1 MKPSTLLSAHE
12 WAESTF
18 GSVHLGDQRRTKR
31 AVALAQAIAHDPAG
45 SLPAQM
51 QDEAATQAAYRF
63 LQTPDVTYEK
73 LIRPHVEQTRAQAR
87 EPKQVLLIQDTTEV
101 DYQHHP
107 TTTGLG
113 PIGNGS
119 HHGYLLQ
126 SVLAV
131 LPGSRQVLGLM
142 HQEPFLRQPA
152 PKGESQRQRARRERA
167 EQVWERS
174 VQAIGDPPAGVHWIH
189 IGDRY
194 SDMFPFLS
202 RCRQRHCDFDV
213 RAAQDRCVDLL
224 VEQADTPAARRSHHQ
239 RRPQQHLFEVVRGW
253 SAQGEQDLDLD
264 ATKQSRARTAHLA
277 LSFGSLRLLPPEG
290 HQDSSLRPLVVWVV
304 RVWEPDPPEGVEG
317 LSWVLLTSVPVQT
330 LEQAWER
337 VDWYRARWIV
347 EDYHQGLKTGCRIE
361 LRQVQMQ
368 SYEGL
373 RRLLGLLAPA
383 AVRLLQ
389 LRAAARQS
397 PEQQALQV
405 LPTDLVQVV
414 AALAQVP
421 ATQLTA
427 QQCWYTIARYGGY
440 LGRKG
445 DGPPGWKT
453 LWKGWFYLQALL
465 EGVHV
470 AARLPFDWDST

>member
-63 LQTPDVTYEK
+63 LQTPDVTYEQ

-152 PKGESQRQRARRERA
+152 PKGESQRQRERRERA

-174 VQAIGDPPAGVHWIH
+174 VQAIGEPPAGVHWIH

-194 SDMFPFLS
+194 SAMFPFLS
-202 RCRQRHCDFDV
+202 LS
-213 RAAQDRCVDLL
+213 AA
-224 VEQADTPAARRSHHQ
+224 A
-239 RRPQQHLFEVVRGW
+239 
-253 SAQGEQDLDLD
+253 
-264 ATKQSRARTAHLA
+264 
-277 LSFGSLRLLPPEG
+277 LRLRRTSG
-290 HQDSSLRPLVVWVV
+290 TRPLC
-304 RVWEPDPPEGVEG
+304 G
-317 LSWVLLTSVPVQT
+317 S
-330 LEQAWER
+330 
-337 VDWYRARWIV
+337 AR
-347 EDYHQGLKTGCRIE
+347 
-361 LRQVQMQ
+361 
-368 SYEGL
+368 
-373 RRLLGLLAPA
+373 
-383 AVRLLQ
+383 
-389 LRAAARQS
+389 
-397 PEQQALQV
+397 
-405 LPTDLVQVV
+405 
-414 AALAQVP
+414 
-421 ATQLTA
+421 
-427 QQCWYTIARYGGY
+427 
-440 LGRKG
+440 
-445 DGPPGWKT
+445 
-453 LWKGWFYLQALL
+453 
-465 EGVHV
+465 
-470 AARLPFDWDST
+470 

>member
-131 LPGSRQVLGLM
+131 LPDSRQVLGLM

-152 PKGESQRQRARRERA
+152 PKGESQRQRERRER
-167 EQVWERS
+167 ESQVWERS
-174 VQAIGDPPAGVHWIH
+174 VQAIGEPPAGVHWIH

-224 VEQADTPAARRSHHQ
+224 VEQAETPAARRSHHQ

-290 HQDSSLRPLVVWVV
+290 HQESSLRPLVVWVV
-304 RVWEPDPPEGVEG
+304 RV
-317 LSWVLLTSVPVQT
+317 
-330 LEQAWER
+330 
-337 VDWYRARWIV
+337 
-347 EDYHQGLKTGCRIE
+347 
-361 LRQVQMQ
+361 
-368 SYEGL
+368 
-373 RRLLGLLAPA
+373 
-383 AVRLLQ
+383 
-389 LRAAARQS
+389 
-397 PEQQALQV
+397 
-405 LPTDLVQVV
+405 
-414 AALAQVP
+414 
-421 ATQLTA
+421 
-427 QQCWYTIARYGGY
+427 
-440 LGRKG
+440 
-445 DGPPGWKT
+445 
-453 LWKGWFYLQALL
+453 
-465 EGVHV
+465 
-470 AARLPFDWDST
+470 